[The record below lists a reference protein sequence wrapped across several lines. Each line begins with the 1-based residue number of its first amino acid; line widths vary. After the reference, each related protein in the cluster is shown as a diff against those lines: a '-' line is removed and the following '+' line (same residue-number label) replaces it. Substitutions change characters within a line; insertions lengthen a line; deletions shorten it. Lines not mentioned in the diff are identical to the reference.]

1 MPFTAIEAANSCV
14 SRSKKLLAASD
25 DAANIEVRDDLIRS
39 ALVMAISAMDSY
51 MHWMVFQEITAVS
64 KNAKLP
70 KALSKL
76 EIPFSDVAALADAV
90 IEGRREGKET
100 RPWNALKNSAQ
111 RQLLFRTFQ
120 SFDQVSVAMSMAGIA
135 DGWTKT
141 SKALGVTSPEIK
153 EKLNHLVHRRNQIAH
168 EGDIL
173 RSSRPRQLKFNDLDS
188 GQVSRDVDWIASVI
202 AAIESIR

>member
-14 SRSKKLLAASD
+14 DRSRKLLVASEHP
-25 DAANIEVRDDLIRS
+25 ANIDVRDDLIRS

-51 MHWMVFQEITAVS
+51 MHWMVVQEITAVS

-70 KALSKL
+70 KSLAKL
-76 EIPFSDVAALADAV
+76 EIPFSDVAALADAM

-100 RPWNALKNSAQ
+100 RPWSALKNSAQ
-111 RQLLFRTFQ
+111 KQLLFKTFQ
-120 SFDQVSVAMSMAGIA
+120 SFDQVALAMSMAGLV
-135 DGWTKT
+135 DGWAKT
-141 SKALGVTSPEIK
+141 AKTLSVTSQEIK

-188 GQVSRDVDWIASVI
+188 GQVSHDVDWMASVI
-202 AAIESIR
+202 AAIESVR